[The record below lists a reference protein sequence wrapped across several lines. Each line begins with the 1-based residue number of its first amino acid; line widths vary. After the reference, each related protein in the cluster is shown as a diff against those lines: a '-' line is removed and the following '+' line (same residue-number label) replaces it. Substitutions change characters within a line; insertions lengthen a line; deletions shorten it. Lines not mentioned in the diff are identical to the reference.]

1 MSGSKNKA
9 QNLQKAE
16 KFVQEAAAKGTD
28 IAVLPEMFCCE
39 YKNSAFIENK
49 EPAGGL
55 VHSTLARLAKDNHIY
70 LVGGSMPEED
80 GEKIYNTSFV
90 FDRSGNQIARHRKM
104 HLFDIRVDG
113 GQSFCESDTFSAG
126 EDITVF
132 DTEFGKM
139 GLIICFD
146 IRFPEL
152 TRLEAFK
159 GAQAVFVP
167 AAFNMTTGP
176 AHWELSFRSR
186 ALDNQV
192 FMVGCAPA
200 RDENAFYVSYAN
212 SIVTGPWGD
221 VLARAGAGEEMLYA
235 ELNLR
240 EIPSVRRQL
249 PLLSARRTDIYTL
262 KEG

>member
-1 MSGSKNKA
+1 
-9 QNLQKAE
+9 
-16 KFVQEAAAKGTD
+16 
-28 IAVLPEMFCCE
+28 
-39 YKNSAFIENK
+39 
-49 EPAGGL
+49 
-55 VHSTLARLAKDNHIY
+55 
-70 LVGGSMPEED
+70 MPEED

-90 FDRSGNQIARHRKM
+90 FDRSGNQIVRHRKM

-176 AHWELSFRSR
+176 AHWELSFRAR

-221 VLARAGAGEEMLYA
+221 VLARAGRRGRNALCRAEPKGNSECPAPAPPAFRTEDGYLYIKRGIKFGWFFAAAGKTAFCIEKYSKKSILSFTTGSDGA
-235 ELNLR
+235 K
-240 EIPSVRRQL
+240 IISV
-249 PLLSARRTDIYTL
+249 
-262 KEG
+262 